1 MRSRFC
7 LIAIL
12 GLPLVWQLR
21 MPCALAQQ
29 PASES
34 IELRGKVLNSVTGEP
49 IAGALVQIYGQ
60 EQRAQFTASDGTFVF
75 NDLPPG
81 SYSPVARKQGFF
93 NDQQLS
99 IPMRPP
105 IQAAGSE
112 PVILKLTPEAVI
124 YGEVK
129 NENGEPLEGVTV
141 RAQQWQAQNG
151 QRQLVTRGNATT
163 DDEGNFR
170 LADLSQG
177 RYYLSFLSTNRGGWS
192 TTYQLSSKK
201 QDEQGYGA
209 QFYPGVR
216 DVKSATAIEIRPGAQ
231 IHIVQALSPEHLFAV
246 AGVVHGADSET
257 PFNLMLMNTS
267 GDFVQNSVSINQKTG
282 QFQIRGVPGGP
293 YILRV
298 TANRRPALRNTAS
311 GLLAPADEE
320 RPPLT
325 AALPLQVHD
334 DLSGLVVVLGTGT
347 SIGVQLRD
355 ETSGSNEAN
364 GLHQILLKMIP
375 QEFSGSQT
383 AIMVPPSPGD
393 RSRRASTRF
402 EGLVPDTYTV
412 EAIPRGPWYIS
423 SLRCGSEDLLRDD
436 LTVSGGGALPP
447 IEVTLRDDGAQL
459 TVRVLNNSQPVEAG
473 VLLFSPD
480 YPRRSQ
486 FFGSGSS
493 ISVGN
498 LAPGRYYVIA
508 TSSAGNLEFRN
519 PLVMEPYLAH
529 ATEVT
534 LGPRANVTASAEVQG
549 PEDEKQ

>member
-1 MRSRFC
+1 
-7 LIAIL
+7 
-12 GLPLVWQLR
+12 

-34 IELRGKVLNSVTGEP
+34 VELRGKVLNSVTGEP
-49 IAGALVQIYGQ
+49 VAGALVQIYGQ
-60 EQRAQFTASDGTFVF
+60 EQRAQFTAFDGTFVF

-93 NDQQLS
+93 SNRQVS
-99 IPMRPP
+99 IPMRQL
-105 IQAAGSE
+105 IQASESE
-112 PVILKLTPEAVI
+112 PLILKLTPEAI
-124 YGEVK
+124 IFGEVK
-129 NENGEPLEGVTV
+129 NENGRPLEGVIV
-141 RAQQWQAQNG
+141 RAQQWQTQNG
-151 QRQLVTRGNATT
+151 QKQLATLGNAVT

-177 RYYLSFLSTNRGGWS
+177 HYYLSFLSTNRGSWI

-231 IHIVQALSPEHLFAV
+231 IHIVQALSPERLFAV

-257 PFNLMLMNTS
+257 PVNLMLMNTS
-267 GDFVQNSVSINQKTG
+267 GDFVQKSVSINPKTG
-282 QFQIRGVPGGP
+282 QFQIRGVPAGP
-293 YILRV
+293 YMLRV

-320 RPPLT
+320 RPPPT

-355 ETSGSNEAN
+355 ETSGSIQAN
-364 GLHQILLKMIP
+364 GLHQVLLKMTP
-375 QEFSGSQT
+375 QEFSGFQT

-393 RSRRASTRF
+393 RRASTRF
-402 EGLVPDTYTV
+402 EGLAPDAYTV

-459 TVRVLNNSQPVEAG
+459 TVKVVNNGQPVEAG

-486 FFGSGSS
+486 FFGSSSS

-498 LAPGRYYVIA
+498 LAPGRYYIIA
-508 TSSAGNLEFRN
+508 ASGAGNLEFRN

-534 LGPRANVTASAEVQG
+534 LGPRANVTVSAEVQER
-549 PEDEKQ
+549 EDEKQ